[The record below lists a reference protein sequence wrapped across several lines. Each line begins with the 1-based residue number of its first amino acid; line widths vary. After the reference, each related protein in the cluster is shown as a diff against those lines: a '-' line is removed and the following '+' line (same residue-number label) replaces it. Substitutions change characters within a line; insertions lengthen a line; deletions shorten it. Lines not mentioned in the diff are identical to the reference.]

1 MSKKHRTLLCTACGR
16 KLRVRDGELVP
27 CDHSSE
33 DVRVDWTEFKAARIE
48 ESWTA

>member
-16 KLRVRDGELVP
+16 KLRVRNGELVP

-33 DVRVDWTEFKAARIE
+33 DVRVDWEAFKAERLREAQ
-48 ESWTA
+48 